1 MKAIILCAGQ
11 GRRLLPYTESTPKC
25 LLSLN
30 GKYFIEWQ
38 IDTLKSLG
46 IDKIVAVIGYDA
58 LNIQSILSERYGD
71 YVDTV
76 FNPFYEIADNLASCW
91 MAKEN
96 FHDDF
101 ILLNG
106 DTLFESKIVEKLLN
120 ENQFSITL
128 ATDEKDSYD
137 EDDMKVITE
146 QSRLESVGKKLPLD
160 EVNGESIGM
169 MHFSPKGAD
178 LFKKAIETA
187 MFKQE
192 ALGKWYLSIIDQL
205 AKNGNVGVCSI
216 NGGRVDRSRLRARLG
231 DSSKTDRKME
241 NIKLIFIFKIF
252 QKYFIVVF

>member
-38 IDTLKSLG
+38 IDTLQSLG

-58 LNIQSILSERYGD
+58 LNIQSILTDRYGD
-71 YVDTV
+71 YIDIV

-91 MAKEN
+91 MAKEH
-96 FHDDF
+96 FFGDI

-120 ENQFSITL
+120 ENQFSITI
-128 ATDEKDSYD
+128 ATDEKNSYD
-137 EDDMKVITE
+137 EDDMKVIAKN
-146 QSRLESVGKKLPLD
+146 SRLVSVGKKLPLA

-169 MHFSPKGAD
+169 IHFNPEGTD
-178 LFKKAIETA
+178 LFKKAIEVE
-187 MFKQE
+187 MFRQE
-192 ALGKWYLSIIDQL
+192 TLGKWYLSIIDLL

-216 NGGRVDRSRLRARLG
+216 SGAEWTEVDFVHDLEIAQSLTERW
-231 DSSKTDRKME
+231 KTK
-241 NIKLIFIFKIF
+241 N
-252 QKYFIVVF
+252 